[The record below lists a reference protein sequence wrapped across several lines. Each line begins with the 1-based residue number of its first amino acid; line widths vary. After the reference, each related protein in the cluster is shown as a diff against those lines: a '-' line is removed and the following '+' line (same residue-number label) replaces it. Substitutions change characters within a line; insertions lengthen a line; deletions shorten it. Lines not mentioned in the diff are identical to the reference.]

1 MPIQASEPVAERPA
15 ADTGWRVPAARAREQ
30 WLSDPRRT
38 HATSRV
44 DRLGRDAKEH
54 CEAEG

>member
-38 HATSRV
+38 PRREWTGWAVMQRSTVRPKV
-44 DRLGRDAKEH
+44 D
-54 CEAEG
+54 